1 MELMNQVPEWQ
12 SEPRKSSQL
21 QIQEDPSSGARLAA
35 LQEAPSRITNS
46 PSPSPGLSRPLQ
58 VSPPPYQGISRPL
71 QAPPLPQTSEQVR
84 QADTHSR
91 SADCTSQG
99 ERDRRPV
106 QTKLASQP
114 LPKFGFVRIR
124 CQVKGR
130 QHRTRPLQGLQTA
143 SSPGLSRPPP
153 GLSRSLSRS

>member
-1 MELMNQVPEWQ
+1 MNQVPEWHY
-12 SEPRKSSQL
+12 ELRKSFQV
-21 QIQEDPSSGARLAA
+21 QIQEDSSSGARLAA
-35 LQEAPSRITNS
+35 LQKAPSRITNS

-58 VSPPPYQGISRPL
+58 VSPPPYQGFSRPL
-71 QAPPLPQTSEQVR
+71 EAPPLPQTSEQVR
-84 QADTHSR
+84 QADAHSR

-124 CQVKGR
+124 RQVEGR
-130 QHRTRPLQGLQTA
+130 QHRRRPLQGLRT
-143 SSPGLSRPPP
+143 GLLSRPLQAPARP
-153 GLSRSLSRS
+153 L